1 MSEEGENQQ
10 DNIDQQFQ
18 QFLKDNKIDTS
29 ALEGTKDKQKLLNPK
44 EQRNLSI
51 LKTVCCLYCSLL

>member
-18 QFLKDNKIDTS
+18 QFLLDNKIDTS

-51 LKTVCCLYCSLL
+51 LKTVFRLYCSLL